1 MPHIRVELS
10 ANIARPGRIKAF
22 LTELVDALGRAE
34 SIQPT
39 AIKAHLN
46 VREHFAMHPEGP
58 AGFAHV
64 EVSLLRGRPVELRLQ
79 IAQEMR
85 RRVAEEFAEKVAQGE
100 LAITVEIREMDT
112 ETYLRNET

>member
-22 LTELVDALGRAE
+22 LAELVNALASAE

-39 AIKAHLN
+39 TIKVYLN

-64 EVSLLRGRPVELRLQ
+64 EVSLLRGRAVALRQ
-79 IAQEMR
+79 HIAEEMR

-100 LAITVEIREMDT
+100 LAITVEIREMDA
-112 ETYLRNET
+112 ETYLRNEA